1 MFRDRTYLALIL
13 VLFTVVFGSCT
24 RGLDFSKNP
33 QDRLKDYISKSFSVK
48 HPSDRNGL
56 MAYLTGD
63 VKARLEGWSEDQFKE
78 AFIDSNREFGR
89 LSFKEVKVISPKEVQ
104 ITYELSFVDQGR
116 RYDNRKHQAKVTNK
130 KLCQMVLEKD
140 AWMIADVRNI
150 KELVEYQNEL
160 SLP

>member
-1 MFRDRTYLALIL
+1 MFRDRSCFGVIL
-13 VLFTVVFGSCT
+13 VLFAVLLGSCT
-24 RGLDFSKNP
+24 RGINFSTNP

-48 HPSDRNGL
+48 QPSDRNGL

-89 LSFKEVKVISPKEVQ
+89 LSFKEVKIISPSEVQ
-104 ITYELSFVDQGR
+104 ITYELSFMDQGR
-116 RYDNRKHQAKVTNK
+116 RYDSRKHQAKVTNK
-130 KLCQMVLEKD
+130 KLCQMVLVKD
-140 AWMIADVRNI
+140 VWMIADVRNI

>member
-1 MFRDRTYLALIL
+1 MYRDRTYFSLIL
-13 VLFTVVFGSCT
+13 VFFTIFFGSCT
-24 RGLDFSKNP
+24 GGTDFSKTP
-33 QDRLKDYISKSFSVK
+33 RDRLKDYVSKSFSVK
-48 HPSDRNGL
+48 HLTDRKGL
-56 MAYLTGD
+56 MGYLTGD

-89 LSFKEVKVISPKEVQ
+89 LSFKEVKVISPSEVQ

-140 AWMIADVRNI
+140 TWMIADVRNI